1 MGFLQKLLGSR
12 DPLPRSASPRSF
24 TGTETLEVV
33 GEASYQAALEAIV
46 GTKPSEH
53 VRVPVQAVL
62 VPEPQNPYDQ
72 NAIRVDI
79 AGQTVGYLTR
89 DDAVRY
95 RPGLLRLIE
104 SNGPHVALAGQVVG
118 GGRDDRGRQRMLG
131 VFLDHDPAI
140 LGVRPPPAHHGT
152 GFRTGFANAWTS
164 DESDDSYDLS
174 WFDSLSENDTT
185 AIRELRER
193 LTTATSAIERHYL
206 MCELEKRLYR
216 CRDVSS
222 ALTEYDTVCRAH
234 DAEMDAIAV
243 ELRAKL
249 GSLPL
254 FETYRQA
261 AIRHQKAK
269 DWNAVVWWA
278 ERGIAVYGSNAG
290 VAGAVEDLEKRRAH
304 ARAKITA
311 TPGRPTTPSVAAPAR
326 VDASVVVEVLVCAI
340 CGSNFDR
347 DEPVDVS
354 PRRAP
359 TAARPD
365 RRARVSPNVTAACS
379 RSVTRIRSVATF
391 YMPSS

>member
-1 MGFLQKLLGSR
+1 MW
-12 DPLPRSASPRSF
+12 ASPQLF

-46 GTKPSEH
+46 GRKPSEH

-79 AGQTVGYLTR
+79 VGQTVGYLKR

-104 SNGPHVALAGQVVG
+104 SDGRHVALAGQVVG
-118 GGRDDRGRQRMLG
+118 GGRDDQGRQRMLG

-140 LGVRPPPAHHGT
+140 FGVQPPPAHHGT
-152 GFRTGFANAWTS
+152 GFRTGFLNAWTS
-164 DESDDSYDLS
+164 DAGDDSYDLS

-185 AIRELRER
+185 AIRQLRER
-193 LTTATSAIERHYL
+193 LTTATSTIERHYL

-216 CRDVSS
+216 CRDVFGS
-222 ALTEYDTVCRAH
+222 ALAEYDDVCRAH
-234 DAEMDAIAV
+234 DAEMDAITV

-269 DWNAVVWWA
+269 DWNAVVWWT
-278 ERGIAVYGSNAG
+278 ERGIALYGTNAG

-311 TPGRPTTPSVAAPAR
+311 APGRPTTASVTAPAQ
-326 VDASVVVEVLVCAI
+326 VDASVIVEVLVCTI

-347 DEPVDVS
+347 VRTRGRKPSACADC
-354 PRRAP
+354 
-359 TAARPD
+359 RP
-365 RRARVSPNVTAACS
+365 A
-379 RSVTRIRSVATF
+379 
-391 YMPSS
+391 